1 MIYAEIFMK
10 LLPRMPLEKKRILN
24 ESRKWNNYNQ
34 NNGRRKTREGES
46 EENKSTD
53 SRQMP
58 NK

>member
-10 LLPRMPLEKKRILN
+10 LLPRMPREKKMNIERIKKMEKLQ
-24 ESRKWNNYNQ
+24 S